1 MINQSW
7 WPTLLDTDA
16 GSGRKVAK
24 RVEWLSYLSTF
35 AAILLGV
42 AAALTPL
49 GLSTTTHLGSDQ
61 EIPFTYVKDLSP
73 IGRGTPS
80 RGLYKANRFCGF
92 QYPVNCPGT
101 FEGYNFTVVTY
112 PNGTENVDRRVAPGY
127 KHPYLS
133 TSVAP
138 NITEAFTAATRNSTI
153 ACTYTEATRSM

>member
-1 MINQSW
+1 M
-7 WPTLLDTDA
+7 LDTDA
-16 GSGRKVAK
+16 ASGRKVAK

-35 AAILLGV
+35 AAVLLGV

-49 GLSTTTHLGSDQ
+49 GLSTTTHLGSNH
-61 EIPFTYVKDLSP
+61 ETSFTYVKDLSP

-80 RGLYKANRFCGF
+80 RGLYKPNRFCGF

-101 FEGYNFTVVTY
+101 FEGYYNFTVVTY
-112 PNGTENVDRRVAPGY
+112 SNGTQSVDAQVAPGY

-138 NITEAFTAATRNSTI
+138 NITEAFTAATRNNTI
-153 ACTYTEATRSM
+153 AGRYTGY